1 MELSLADIAE
11 RLGGQIV
18 GDGNLLIRGVAT
30 LDDAASGDISFLFN
44 PRYTSRAKVT
54 AASAIVVK
62 EYLPGARAALLL
74 VPDPQYAFACL
85 LSIFYPPKP
94 QPTGIDPSA
103 VIGRGVFLGEEVTVG
118 PCAVVEEG
126 ATIRRGVRIGAGT
139 FIGAG
144 SEVGEETLIYP
155 NVTIYKGVK
164 MGRRVIIQSG
174 CVIGSDGFGFVP
186 HQGRHIKVPQVG
198 GVMIEDDVEVGANV
212 TIDRATLGWTVIGRG
227 TKINNM
233 VQIGH
238 NVTIGADCI
247 LVAQVGISGSV
258 RIGNRVTLAGQVG
271 VAGHLEIGDQSV
283 VAARSGVTRDLPPRS
298 RVSGFPAME
307 HNVWRK
313 STATFSHLPEMRK
326 KIGALQKQIDQMTR
340 RLALL
345 EGSTT

>member
-11 RLGGQIV
+11 RLGGQIA
-18 GDGNLLIRGVAT
+18 GDGALVIRGVAT
-30 LDDAASGDISFLFN
+30 LDDAAPGDISFLFN
-44 PRYTSRAKVT
+44 PRYTDRAMAT
-54 AASAIVVK
+54 AASALIVR
-62 EYLPGARAALLL
+62 EYLPDTRAALLL
-74 VPDPQYAFACL
+74 VPDPQVALACL

-94 QPTGIDPSA
+94 QVTGIDPTA
-103 VIGRGVFLGEEVTVG
+103 VIGRGVFLGEAVTVG

-126 ATIRRGVRIGAGT
+126 ATLCRGARVGAGT

-155 NVTIYKGVK
+155 NVTIREGVRI
-164 MGRRVIIQSG
+164 GQRVIIHSG
-174 CVIGSDGFGFVP
+174 CVIGCDGFGFVP
-186 HQGRHIKVPQVG
+186 HQGRHLKVPQVG
-198 GVMIEDDVEVGANV
+198 GVVIEDDVELGANV

-258 RIGNRVTLAGQVG
+258 RIGDRVTLAGQVG
-271 VAGHLEIGDQSV
+271 VAGHLDIGDQSV
-283 VAARSGVTRDLPPRS
+283 VAARSLVTKDLPPKS
-298 RVSGFPAME
+298 RVAGFPAIQ
-307 HNVWRK
+307 HDAWRK
-313 STATFSHLPEMRK
+313 STATFARLPEMRK
-326 KIGALQKQIDQMTR
+326 KIGALQAQIYQLTR